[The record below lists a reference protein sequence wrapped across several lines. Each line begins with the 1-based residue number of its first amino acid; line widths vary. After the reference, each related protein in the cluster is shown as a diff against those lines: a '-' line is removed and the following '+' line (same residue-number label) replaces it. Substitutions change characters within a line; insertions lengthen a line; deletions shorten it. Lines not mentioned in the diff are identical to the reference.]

1 MINKILVLG
10 MMVQAISS
18 GRHRVM
24 PENPDGAQPE
34 VLVRVFDVGAVSG
47 LTMAQG
53 EVVAKQILA
62 SAGVRVRWAISA
74 VPRRPELQAAA
85 CENASAVETIDIRFA
100 YSVPAEYKRGVLAEA
115 RPFAKCGVRIT
126 VFFDRVSRIFGLR
139 LAPDAAI
146 LGHVLAHEMGHVLL
160 KLENH
165 SEAGLMKARW
175 NDHDLAKMR
184 SKKFTF
190 TPDEIAMIQSNLAR
204 RASVTLVSRAF

>member
-18 GRHRVM
+18 GRDRVM

-34 VLVRVFDVGAVSG
+34 VLVRVFGVGAVSG

-62 SAGVRVRWAISA
+62 SAGVRIRWVVSA
-74 VPRRPELQAAA
+74 VPRGPKLQSAA
-85 CENASAVETIDIRFA
+85 CENAPAVETIDIRFT
-100 YSVPAEYKRGVLAEA
+100 YSMPAEYKRGVLAEA

-126 VFFDRVSRIFGLR
+126 VFFDRVSRIFDLR
-139 LAPDAAI
+139 LAPDATI

-160 KLENH
+160 QLQSH
-165 SEAGLMKARW
+165 SETGLMKARW
-175 NDHDLAKMR
+175 NDHDFVQMR
-184 SKKFTF
+184 SKKFAF
-190 TPDEIAMIQSNLAR
+190 TPEEIAAIQSNLAK
-204 RASVTLVSRAF
+204 RANVTLVSRAF